1 MIRKKEYIVYSD
13 RNLRWTFR
21 YFNSRVDELAKGL
34 MAIGVKQG
42 THVGI
47 WAANIPDWTT
57 MLMACSKLGAVT
69 ITVNTN
75 FKQYEVEDLCLRS
88 DMEVLC
94 IGDHNKDNNLVQ
106 LTYQMLPE
114 LKTMPFGQMRSEKL
128 PKMRQVI
135 YFGAEPHRG
144 MHTIN
149 EVMTMAMTTNDADY
163 ADARLKVDCHDLV
176 NIQ

>member
-1 MIRKKEYIVYSD
+1 MYQLSERTIGQWLEYWAENDPDKEYIVYSD
-13 RNLRWTFR
+13 RNLRWTYR

-94 IGDHNKDNNLVQ
+94 IGDHNKDNNFVQ
-106 LTYQMLPE
+106 MTYQMLH
-114 LKTMPFGQMRSEKL
+114 TQAI
-128 PKMRQVI
+128 VI
-135 YFGAEPHRG
+135 FYFYQKILH
-144 MHTIN
+144 
-149 EVMTMAMTTNDADY
+149 
-163 ADARLKVDCHDLV
+163 
-176 NIQ
+176 